1 MNDHLRFPIGRYQK
15 PADLSYNALQEY
27 IDEIEA
33 LPDLLFYELEKL
45 AEFEL
50 DEPYRPGGWTK
61 RQVVHHIADSH
72 MNSYIRFRWT
82 LTEDTPTI
90 KAYDEKKW
98 AELPDARNES
108 VEVSL
113 ALIRALHERWVLLL
127 RAMSPEDMQRSF
139 IHPEGGKTYTLAEL
153 IPLYAWHGK
162 HHLGHLALEVD
173 E

>member
-1 MNDHLRFPIGRYQK
+1 MSDLRFPIGRYQR
-15 PADLSYNALQEY
+15 PDDLSWEALQSY
-27 IDEIEA
+27 IDEI
-33 LPDLLFYELEKL
+33 
-45 AEFEL
+45 AEFPDNLLIAADQFTEDEL

-113 ALIRALHERWVLLL
+113 ALIKALHERWVLLL

-153 IPLYAWHGK
+153 VPLYAWHGK
-162 HHLGHLALEVD
+162 HHLGHLEL
-173 E
+173 